1 MITHKMTVVRGV
13 NISETDGWLHRTTVE
28 MTFENLFESIKYCL
42 DNFKVKIVLEARV
55 VLNLTMALA
64 STEKYLFIIII
75 YIFLSQNEYHIFKD
89 NCIRFK
95 NDVLTQIE
103 KYESESCELK
113 VPTGFDFDDCVEE
126 DLET

>member
-1 MITHKMTVVRGV
+1 MISPSGVPNVITHKMTVVRGV

-64 STEKYLFIIII
+64 STENFLFILLYTYFFHRMNTTFSKITA
-75 YIFLSQNEYHIFKD
+75 SGSK
-89 NCIRFK
+89 
-95 NDVLTQIE
+95 TM
-103 KYESESCELK
+103 S
-113 VPTGFDFDDCVEE
+113 
-126 DLET
+126 